1 MHAFVYHGPGQGSW
15 ESVSDPGIEQP
26 TDAVVRVDATTVC
39 VGDLHALQGEVSD
52 VRPGTV
58 LGHEA
63 VGEVL
68 DVGAEVHDI
77 VPGDD
82 VIVSS
87 ISSCGHCMAC
97 WQGVFGQCTQGGGW
111 LLGREVGGTQADFV
125 RVPFA
130 DHSVHKLPYGMD
142 RDTAVLFSEVT
153 PAAFE
158 LGVRNGK
165 VRPGTVVV
173 VVGAGPIGLAAMIIA
188 GIYSPARVISVDLS
202 PQRLTAARSMGADDA
217 ELPGRL
223 IADLSEGPGADVVI
237 EAAGSSD
244 SFVLCTQVVRSG
256 GRIANIGLHET
267 PVSLHLEQLSR
278 KNITISTGQVDT
290 SSISWLLDVLTPEHV
305 EAISRIITQR
315 REIEDIRAA
324 YDIASRATSTNALRT
339 ILHPGRQ

>member
-1 MHAFVYHGPGQGSW
+1 MHAFVYQGPGQGSW
-15 ESVSDPGIEQP
+15 EPMSDPELEQS

-39 VGDLHALQGEVSD
+39 VGDVHTLRGDASD
-52 VRPGTV
+52 VSPGTV

-68 DVGAEVHDI
+68 EVGTEVHDV
-77 VPGDD
+77 VPGDE

-97 WQGVFGQCTQGGGW
+97 RQGVFGQCTQGGGW
-111 LLGREVGGTQADFV
+111 LLGHEVNGTQAELV

-130 DHSVHKLPYGMD
+130 DHSVHKLPYAMD
-142 RDTAVLFSEVT
+142 RDTAVLFSEVL

-165 VRPGTVVV
+165 VRPGAVVV
-173 VVGAGPIGLAAMIIA
+173 VVGAGPVGLSALIIA

-202 PQRLTAARSMGADDA
+202 PARLAAAGSLGADDA

-256 GRIANIGLHET
+256 GHIANIGMHET
-267 PVSLHLEQLSR
+267 PVSLHLEQLCR
-278 KNITISTGQVDT
+278 KNVTISTGQVDT
-290 SSISWLLDVLTPEHV
+290 SSTPWLLDVLSPEHLDLF
-305 EAISRIITQR
+305 SRIITQR
-315 REIEDIRAA
+315 REIGDIRSA
-324 YDIASRATSTNALRT
+324 YAIASSATSTDALRT
-339 ILHPGRQ
+339 VLHPARP

>member
-1 MHAFVYHGPGQGSW
+1 MHAFVYHGPGRGSW
-15 ESVSDPGIEQP
+15 ESVGDPGVEQP

-39 VGDLHALQGEVSD
+39 VGDLHTLQGEAAD

-68 DVGAEVHDI
+68 DVGAEVHDV
-77 VPGDD
+77 VPGDE
-82 VIVSS
+82 VVVSS
-87 ISSCGHCMAC
+87 ITSCGHCMAC
-97 WQGVFGQCTQGGGW
+97 RQGVFGQCTQGGGS
-111 LLGREVGGTQADFV
+111 LLGHEVNGTQADFV
-125 RVPFA
+125 RVPYA

-142 RDTAVLFSEVT
+142 RDTAVLFSEVV

-173 VVGAGPIGLAAMIIA
+173 VVGAGPIGLSALIIA

-202 PQRLTAARSMGADDA
+202 PQRLTAARNMGADDA

-237 EAAGSSD
+237 EAAGGSD

-256 GRIANIGLHET
+256 GHIANIGMHEK
-267 PVSLHLEQLSR
+267 PVSLHLEQLCR

-290 SSISWLLDVLTPEHV
+290 SSTSWLLEMLTPEHMEV
-305 EAISRIITQR
+305 FSRIITQR
-315 REIEDIRAA
+315 REIKDIQTA
-324 YDIASRATSTNALRT
+324 YDVVSAATSTNALRT
-339 ILHPGRQ
+339 ILHPAFH